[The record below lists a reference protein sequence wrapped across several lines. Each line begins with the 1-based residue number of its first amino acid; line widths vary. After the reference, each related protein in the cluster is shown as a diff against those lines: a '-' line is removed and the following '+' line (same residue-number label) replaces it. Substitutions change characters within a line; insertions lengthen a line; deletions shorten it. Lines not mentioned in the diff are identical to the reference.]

1 MIDSK
6 QKAVVKKDIQ
16 GMVANK
22 RYFYMMLLMPL
33 LFSVVLPSMFVLIAL
48 LAPESSRDFEQL
60 LVLLPAESKVGDL
73 GVSIVQLI
81 FTSIMPLFFL
91 MIPIM
96 TSSVMAASSFV
107 GEKEKNTLETLFY
120 SPLTVR
126 QIFQAKV
133 YSSLLMSLV
142 ITGVAFIIML
152 VVVQLE
158 VFFLKGALLSVELSW
173 LFVLVLLVP
182 AITLISITLIVKGSA
197 KAQTMEESQQ
207 KSAFLILPLIVFMIG
222 QFTGLFLINTW
233 VVLIFGLVLAG
244 AAIALLHGSMR
255 SFTYE
260 MLLK

>member
-1 MIDSK
+1 MINSK
-6 QKAVVKKDIQ
+6 QKAIVKKDVQ
-16 GMVANK
+16 GIIANK
-22 RYFYMMLLMPL
+22 RYFYMLLLMPL
-33 LFSVVLPSMFVLIAL
+33 LFSVVLPSIFILISL
-48 LAPESSRDFEQL
+48 LAPDSSRDFEQL
-60 LVLLPAESKVGDL
+60 LTMLPEELKTGDVA
-73 GVSIVQLI
+73 VSIVQLI
-81 FTSIMPLFFL
+81 FTSILPIFFL

-120 SPLTVR
+120 SPLTVK

-142 ITGVAFIIML
+142 ITGVSFLIML
-152 VVVQLE
+152 LTVQLE
-158 VFFLKGALLSVELSW
+158 VFFFKGTLLSVELTW

-197 KAQTMEESQQ
+197 KSQTMEEAQQ
-207 KSAFLILPLIVFMIG
+207 KSAFLILPLVVFMIG
-222 QFTGLFLINTW
+222 QFTGLFLLNAWIM
-233 VVLIFGLVLAG
+233 LAVGVALGG
-244 AAIALLHGSMR
+244 AAIALLQGSMR